1 MYFINRENHCL
12 FNVLPFGL
20 AFFDLSYNLQK
31 LNNVVTENIF
41 NSKDLLKYLK
51 ETINTKQSQEGI
63 LIEYDFKAFISYY
76 VPVVENIRDIT
87 GVLVVLQPLNKF
99 GNFNKQF
106 QHYEELSMDLK
117 AIFDTSYDV
126 IYVSDADGNT
136 LRVSSACEKLWGKK
150 QADLVGRNVLEL
162 EAEGIYKPSITRLVL
177 EKGEKISTIQVTK
190 TGRRLMVVGTP
201 IKDENGKIVRV
212 VNASRDITEVSKL
225 NAEIDEMKQLIN
237 GYKLELMELRKETN
251 QQKQI
256 IFNSRDMEKVFDL
269 AERVA
274 QVDSTVLILGESG
287 VGKEVIANYIHRS
300 SNRDDKPFIKI
311 NCGAIPEDLLES
323 ELFGYEKGA
332 FTGANREGKMGLF
345 EAANEGSL
353 FLDEIGEMSLQ
364 LQVKLLRVLQEQ
376 EVMRIGGTK
385 SIGVN
390 VRIITA
396 TNKNLKEEIKKGK
409 FREDLYYRLNVVPL
423 LIPPLRKRREDI
435 LPLVI
440 HFVDYFNRKYNKN
453 KTFAPALMDILQQY
467 DWPGNVRE
475 LQNIV
480 ERLVVISDESEVTP
494 VYFSEIMVPRS
505 INQDKVQ
512 VLDILPLKEC
522 TELAEIQ
529 LLKLAKERF
538 NSTVKIAK
546 ALNVNQS
553 TISRKI
559 RKIELS

>member
-1 MYFINRENHCL
+1 
-12 FNVLPFGL
+12 
-20 AFFDLSYNLQK
+20 
-31 LNNVVTENIF
+31 
-41 NSKDLLKYLK
+41 
-51 ETINTKQSQEGI
+51 
-63 LIEYDFKAFISYY
+63 
-76 VPVVENIRDIT
+76 
-87 GVLVVLQPLNKF
+87 
-99 GNFNKQF
+99 
-106 QHYEELSMDLK
+106 MDLK

-237 GYKLELMELRKETN
+237 GYKLELMELRKETT

-453 KTFAPALMDILQQY
+453 KTFAPALMDSLQQY

-480 ERLVVISDESEVTP
+480 ERLVVISDESVVTP

-559 RKIELS
+559 RKIELHNC